1 MKSASDNIAYPE
13 FCKLASEND
22 EVFDT
27 FRQNSVYHEI
37 LEHFEYE
44 DGLKYI
50 AEIENENP
58 GLLKQID
65 KFKTNDLYGGPLI
78 CNYPNYG
85 SISPSTIHYV
95 RQLSYLETYFGD
107 LTDKH
112 IVEIGGG
119 YGGLCKLVID
129 KYNIASYTIFDLH
142 PVNELVKKYLGK
154 FNQNYLQKVSVKTL
168 ENYNTTT
175 QFDICVSNCAFTE
188 CVPNIQEAYINKVI
202 KYCKAGFILYNKR
215 VESHHPVVLLS
226 LLEKINLKK
235 IGSRQLTIP
244 LPNVFILAWNTLI
257 KLDKLPY
264 KRRYFYKLSPTVYHF
279 LLNTYRKFL
288 C

>member
-1 MKSASDNIAYPE
+1 MKSASDNITYPE
-13 FCKLASEND
+13 FCKLASQND

-50 AEIENENP
+50 TEIANENP
-58 GLLKQID
+58 SLLTQIEQ
-65 KFKTNDLYGGPLI
+65 FKTNDLYGGPLI
-78 CNYPNYG
+78 CDYANIG
-85 SISPSTIHYV
+85 SISPSTLHYL

-107 LTDKH
+107 LTGKH

-129 KYNIASYTIFDLH
+129 KYNIASYTIFDLD

-154 FNQNYLQKVSVKTL
+154 FTTNYLEKVNVKTL
-168 ENYNTTT
+168 ENYNETM
-175 QFDICVSNCAFTE
+175 QFDICISNCAFTE
-188 CVPNIQEAYINKVI
+188 CVPSIQEAYINKVI

-226 LLEKINLKK
+226 KLEIVGLKK
-235 IGSRQLTIP
+235 MGSKQLQPPIP
-244 LPNVFILAWNTLI
+244 TVFILAWNSLI

-264 KRRYFYKLSPTVYHF
+264 KRRFFYKLSPF
-279 LLNTYRKFL
+279 LYNLLLQLYRKL
-288 C
+288 